1 MHILQYTPFTMLS
14 MSFIGFVTRRS
25 CLSNFRAH
33 RNVSRPFYEHLL
45 CLMLGI
51 EVIVEVLREGGVGGA
66 MNPLQNQGLKD
77 IRRWDKVAFGI
88 V

>member
-1 MHILQYTPFTMLS
+1 
-14 MSFIGFVTRRS
+14 
-25 CLSNFRAH
+25 
-33 RNVSRPFYEHLL
+33 
-45 CLMLGI
+45 MLGI